1 MTLRRRRRAEG
12 RESVMYLQLEQM
24 RGMRFAASVW
34 RTSTALILTC
44 TSPSS
49 WKHLI
54 LLLPNPQTAADYKF
68 ICRDNSSE
76 T

>member
-1 MTLRRRRRAEG
+1 MTLRRRRRRAEG

-34 RTSTALILTC
+34 RSTALILTC

-54 LLLPNPQTAADYKF
+54 LLLPNPQTAADYKSV
-68 ICRDNSSE
+68 CRDNSSE